1 MNITLSAAQAWKEA
15 NAAYVHNSAAEKA
28 AFENVTAP
36 ILARLQDGDDVNFLH
51 EIGKIVENTAG
62 RKTARDMRLHHI
74 LGIAAQ
80 QGTSVAEEVEAQI
93 KSITSQNKLPNVDV
107 TGLYSTLFRRQQKFE
122 HDTDQQRL
130 CDEINQ
136 KLRDMSSPR
145 RDLKR

>member
-74 LGIAAQ
+74 
-80 QGTSVAEEVEAQI
+80 
-93 KSITSQNKLPNVDV
+93 
-107 TGLYSTLFRRQQKFE
+107 
-122 HDTDQQRL
+122 
-130 CDEINQ
+130 
-136 KLRDMSSPR
+136 
-145 RDLKR
+145 